1 MQHWFQIVGSKSR
14 NISNVKEILPSQKTA
29 LIFIPPNLG
38 VFPHHSTVCFHERQ
52 LLGLPAF
59 YSWQLLSPL
68 SRPSPHL
75 LFSLHMCCFRKQIS
89 YDNIW
94 PKESIVWWLLSL
106 ISGGKLTY
114 GPVLSHRTGKKG
126 AGTSLQQEW
135 IQRLNLSLYLSSSW
149 LCWWCLAT
157 YSPSECGNRNSGCR
171 QFQPH
176 SCSSLT
182 LDQANGAFCGFPEND
197 SRSWWACLGCLSFL
211 DSSLWFKGWQCDWQ
225 AHQNVME

>member
-1 MQHWFQIVGSKSR
+1 MFNTVLHALFPINNGTWTHFRNLLNQSPINDARVWGCCQVYHNTQGSIDCKLLAQRAGTFQMLKKYSISKNCIDFHPTKFGS
-14 NISNVKEILPSQKTA
+14 VL
-29 LIFIPPNLG
+29 
-38 VFPHHSTVCFHERQ
+38 PHHSTVCFHERR

-75 LFSLHMCCFRKQIS
+75 LVSLHMCSYRKQVS

-114 GPVLSHRTGKKG
+114 WPVLSHCTGKKG

-135 IQRLNLSLYLSSSW
+135 IQRLSLSLYLYGLGSVGGVWLQFHLLNVVTGTVAAGSSNLILAVLW
-149 LCWWCLAT
+149 L
-157 YSPSECGNRNSGCR
+157 
-171 QFQPH
+171 
-176 SCSSLT
+176 
-182 LDQANGAFCGFPEND
+182 
-197 SRSWWACLGCLSFL
+197 
-211 DSSLWFKGWQCDWQ
+211 
-225 AHQNVME
+225 

>member
-1 MQHWFQIVGSKSR
+1 M
-14 NISNVKEILPSQKTA
+14 
-29 LIFIPPNLG
+29 
-38 VFPHHSTVCFHERQ
+38 FPHHSTVCFHERQ

-59 YSWQLLSPL
+59 YGWQLLSPL

-114 GPVLSHRTGKKG
+114 GQVLSHCTGKKG

-135 IQRLNLSLYLSSSW
+135 IQRLNLSLYLSCLGSVGGVW
-149 LCWWCLAT
+149 LHFHLLNVVTGTMAAG
-157 YSPSECGNRNSGCR
+157 S
-171 QFQPH
+171 
-176 SCSSLT
+176 SSLI
-182 LDQANGAFCGFPEND
+182 LAV
-197 SRSWWACLGCLSFL
+197 
-211 DSSLWFKGWQCDWQ
+211 LWL
-225 AHQNVME
+225 